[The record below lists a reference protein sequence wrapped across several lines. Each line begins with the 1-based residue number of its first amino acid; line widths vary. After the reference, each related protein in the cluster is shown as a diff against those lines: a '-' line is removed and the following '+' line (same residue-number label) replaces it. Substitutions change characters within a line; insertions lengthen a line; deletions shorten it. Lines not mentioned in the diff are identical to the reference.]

1 MREIA
6 EAVQRSGG
14 SAVVARV
21 VGLRGFS
28 TLPIDQLVVVDS
40 EGRQEGD
47 LLGRP
52 GAARLAQ
59 EASEMLGPG
68 GPGEPRTLTISIHGK
83 EVEEIGLSCGGQA
96 EVLMQPV
103 GPIPAELWERL
114 SDRAPV
120 ALITPLAPA
129 GGAATTVVDPQGNSW
144 GSPSSFV
151 TDAVS
156 LLAGGRSDRQRLSN
170 ESGEVLI
177 EAWVPEPRLVVVGAG
192 DMVTALSGQADLL
205 DWEMQSCD
213 DPALVGS
220 LLDWAGATAA
230 LIVLSHD
237 PHVDVP
243 ALAEALSRD
252 VAYVGA
258 MGSRSTQSRRL
269 ERLEASGVP
278 ASDLARIHRPIGLN
292 LGGRRAPEVA
302 LAIVAEILA
311 CRYGRDARSLRETT
325 GPIHAAS

>member
-1 MREIA
+1 MKEIA
-6 EAVQRSGG
+6 DAVQRSGG

-21 VGLRGFS
+21 VGLKGFS

-40 EGRQEGD
+40 EGHQEGD

-59 EASEMLGPG
+59 EASEMLSAG
-68 GPGEPRTLTISIHGK
+68 GSGEPRTLTISIHGK

-103 GPIPAELWERL
+103 APIPGQLWQRL
-114 SDRAPV
+114 SQRAPV
-120 ALITPLAPA
+120 ALITPLAA
-129 GGAATTVVDPQGNSW
+129 GGGSAVTVVDPDGNIW
-144 GSPSSFV
+144 GAASSLV
-151 TDAVS
+151 ADAVE
-156 LLAGGRSDRQRLSN
+156 LLAAGRSDRRRLTDA
-170 ESGEVLI
+170 LI
-177 EAWVPEPRLVVVGAG
+177 EAWVPEPRLVVVGTG
-192 DMVTALSGQADLL
+192 DMVAALTEQSGLLGWDMQA
-205 DWEMQSCD
+205 CD
-213 DPALVGS
+213 DPSEVGP

-230 LIVLSHD
+230 LVVLSHD

-252 VAYVGA
+252 VGYIGA

-269 ERLEASGVP
+269 ERLEALGLE
-278 ASDLARIHRPIGLN
+278 ASALDRIHRPIGLN

-311 CRYGRDARSLRETT
+311 SHYGRDARSLRDTT
-325 GPIHAAS
+325 GPVHAAS